1 MNKHRHSR
9 CHYKRNFG
17 STSTGTNNP
26 PRLEGLRSNRRPTD
40 GSLTPEE
47 QQRQRPPSRAARQL
61 QQRLP
66 GGRCGRKALSHEGRE
81 PAIQVGGR
89 RSGGAGGVG
98 NLVGRETFSGCHHLN
113 TAPAGA
119 RRPKAHRQVLAP
131 ALAGA
136 TPEHERRPR
145 GAQRAGRPSG
155 AAVGARKTWT
165 WSARTRCDR
174 RPDGGWNAAPWLGSS
189 SPPSPAWL
197 KEASVGLEDALLPP
211 NVGGRKGLPTH
222 VEATPH
228 SAHSP
233 PQQG

>member
-9 CHYKRNFG
+9 CHYKRNSS
-17 STSTGTNNP
+17 STPAGTSNP
-26 PRLEGLRSNRRPTD
+26 PRWRACEATKPLVT
-40 GSLTPEE
+40 
-47 QQRQRPPSRAARQL
+47 RQRPLRQQQQRPPPRAAKQL

-66 GGRCGRKALSHEGRE
+66 GGCCGRRALAHEGRE
-81 PAIQVGGR
+81 PAIQVRGR

-98 NLVGRETFSGCHHLN
+98 NPVGREAFSVCHHLN

-119 RRPKAHRQVLAP
+119 RRPKAYQQVLAP

-136 TPEHERRPR
+136 TPEHKHRPH
-145 GAQRAGRPSG
+145 GARRAGRPSG

-165 WSARTRCDR
+165 WPAHTRRDR

-197 KEASVGLEDALLPP
+197 KEASAGLEDAFLPQTP
-211 NVGGRKGLPTH
+211 GEEKGYRPTRRQ
-222 VEATPH
+222 PPG
-228 SAHSP
+228 SPRSP